1 MPVDQIGYNNR
12 EELVNE
18 LQLRLADGMVD
29 VELDRAHYDIA
40 IDKSLALYR
49 QLSAGAVE
57 ESALFI
63 TTQEGVLSIHYQTK
77 SWKCVDY
84 IEKV

>member
-49 QLSAGAVE
+49 QLSAGAV
-57 ESALFI
+57 
-63 TTQEGVLSIHYQTK
+63 
-77 SWKCVDY
+77 
-84 IEKV
+84 